1 MPIPRQGPVDFEPT
15 RAELGESIADD
26 VKMCT
31 SPKINRKAK
40 YKPYR
45 IDTFRDITDAD
56 RNGLEAQLTSA
67 EGGGKVDAPYGLVPR
82 GFAANGGYDK
92 MTMLPWLDK
101 WSSGDLQPRA
111 GVDWSRITDFAGYN
125 QKAGSFIHD
134 VKLYTNNPKNSS
146 VPMGP
151 ATASEPVGYIYA
163 DITVSPTE
171 GGITLA
177 DFSSLTYMSGLRYTL
192 LFGHSEG
199 NDPFDST
206 VYAAQAE
213 VSASYSGLVKLRIDV
228 TQSVRNQI
236 FLAAGGNDAWNVAM
250 VCLAPPLTLESGTQK
265 VTGSIDLSKL
275 VSLDM
280 WGDGFVSV
288 LFNTDIARSSQ
299 PAVSA
304 QRHVQA
310 SASPLDFYLTS
321 PVYNSSHRTVTAELT
336 SQLPEIT
343 ILESGT
349 NYELST
355 VEIRIAVRMGN
366 YQYVFMS
373 PLLSRS
379 CVRKVSGS
387 KVTLDYDRDPPEA
400 VSFNVPA
407 SVPTGTYATKV
418 ALLVMASGI
427 MYSGGTATACDITCG
442 EDQDSLAE
450 PWYEN
455 AGIFPDHALF
465 TYTKSL
471 GNITIS

>member
-1 MPIPRQGPVDFEPT
+1 MPIPRQGPVDFEAV
-15 RAELGESIADD
+15 RAELGESEADD
-26 VKMCT
+26 VALCT
-31 SPKINRKAK
+31 SAKINRKAK

-45 IDTFRDITDAD
+45 IDTFRDITDTD
-56 RNGLEAQLTSA
+56 RTGMHVQLTAA
-67 EGGGKVDAPYGLVPR
+67 EGGGTVKAPYGLVPR
-82 GFAANGGYDK
+82 GFAANGGFGA

-101 WSSGDLQPRA
+101 WANDCKPRA
-111 GVDWSRITDFAGYN
+111 GVDWCRITDFAGYN

-134 VKLYTNNPKNSS
+134 VKLYTNNPKNPS

-163 DITVSPTE
+163 DITVSPME

-177 DFSSLTYMSGLRYTL
+177 DFSSIESMSGLRYTL

-236 FLAAGGNDAWNVAM
+236 IGAAGGNDAWNVAM
-250 VCLAPPLTLESGTQK
+250 VCLAPPLTLKSGTQE
-265 VTGSIDLSKL
+265 VTGSIDFSKL

-288 LFNTDIARSSQ
+288 LYNTDVARSSQ

-304 QRHVQA
+304 HRHVLA
-310 SASPLDFYLTS
+310 EASPLDFYMSS
-321 PVYNSSHRTVTAELT
+321 PVYNSSHRTVTAEMT

-343 ILESGT
+343 ILESGAD
-349 NYELST
+349 YELST
-355 VEIRIAVRMGN
+355 VEIRVAVRMGSH
-366 YQYVFMS
+366 QFMS
-373 PLLSRS
+373 PLLSRTCS
-379 CVRKVSGS
+379 RKVSGS

-400 VSFNVPA
+400 VSFNVPT
-407 SVPTGTYATKV
+407 SVPAGTYATKV
-418 ALLVMASGI
+418 ALLVMASGVH
-427 MYSGGTATACDITCG
+427 YTNGTATACDIHND
-442 EDQDSLAE
+442 DQDALSE
-450 PWYEN
+450 PWYED
-455 AGIFPDHALF
+455 GSGTFPDYAIF
-465 TYTKSL
+465 TFTKSL

>member
-1 MPIPRQGPVDFEPT
+1 MPIPRQGPVDFEAV
-15 RAELGESIADD
+15 RAELGESLADD
-26 VKMCT
+26 VTLCT
-31 SPKINRKAK
+31 SPKINKKAK

-45 IDTFRDITDAD
+45 IDTFRDITDTD
-56 RNGLEAQLTSA
+56 RNGLEAQLTTA

-82 GFAANGGYDK
+82 GFAANGGRDK

-101 WSSGDLQPRA
+101 WASDLKPRA
-111 GVDWSRITDFAGYN
+111 YIDWSRITDFAGYN
-125 QKAGSFIHD
+125 HKAGSFIHD
-134 VKLYTNNPKNSS
+134 VKLYTSNPSNPA

-151 ATASEPVGYIYA
+151 AANGEPGRVYA
-163 DITVSPTE
+163 DITVSPME
-171 GGITLA
+171 GGITLY
-177 DFSSLTYMSGLRYTL
+177 DFTDLRGMYFTL
-192 LFGHSEG
+192 LFGFSEG
-199 NDPFDST
+199 ADPFASGAK
-206 VYAAQAE
+206 VYGAQAGP
-213 VSASYSGLVKLRIDV
+213 VSDATTAQVIKLMVNVNQDV
-228 TQSVRNQI
+228 YNSIANNT
-236 FLAAGGNDAWNVAM
+236 AGDPWNTMM
-250 VCLAPPLTLESGTQK
+250 VCLAPKLTFMTGSQEI
-265 VTGSIDLSKL
+265 TGSIDFSKL

-280 WGDGFVSV
+280 WGDGYTQVR
-288 LFNTDIARSSQ
+288 FNTDIAHYQ
-299 PAVSA
+299 KPPVSA

-310 SASPLDFYLTS
+310 SASPLDFYLSS

-407 SVPTGTYATKV
+407 SVPAGTYATEV